1 MEPDGLTSASSTN
14 SPLLLAPSQSAA
26 WREEEATHSMRSLA
40 YFIGTFVAA
49 LMLGI
54 GSAWYMIERG
64 SPLTTTKAGPW
75 DGWVTEGNPK
85 ADPYTRAHVARIGRL
100 PLTSTV
106 ARYFTARTDSAGRLL
121 SSSCEYSIEGGP
133 INARWWSLA
142 VYDEYG
148 GLIDNP
154 SARYSFNSEELL
166 RHADGSYRVNLSRTV
181 RPENWLPAGAAGQNL
196 ILMLRIYSPRE
207 TDSSGVGLVPA
218 ERLPKIERKSC
229 E

>member
-1 MEPDGLTSASSTN
+1 MTALPTN
-14 SPLLLAPSQSAA
+14 SQLLLVSSQAAP

-40 YFIGTFVAA
+40 YFIGTFVVA

-64 SPLTTTKAGPW
+64 SPLTTTKVGPW
-75 DGWVTEGNPK
+75 DGWITEGNPQ
-85 ADPYTRAHVARIGRL
+85 ADPYTRAHVARSGRL

-106 ARYFTARTDSAGRLL
+106 ARYFTARTDSAGRTLV
-121 SSSCEYSIEGGP
+121 SSCEYLVEGGP

-154 SARYSFNSEELL
+154 SARYSFNSEEML
-166 RHADGSYRVNLSRTV
+166 RHADGSYRVNLSSKA
-181 RPENWLPAGAAGQNL
+181 RPENWLPSGTADQNL
-196 ILMLRIYSPRE
+196 VLMLRIYSPRE
-207 TDSSGVGLVPA
+207 TDASGIGLVPA

>member
-1 MEPDGLTSASSTN
+1 MDPDRVTSALHN
-14 SPLLLAPSQSAA
+14 SPVSLAPSHAA
-26 WREEEATHSMRSLA
+26 PWREDEASHSMRSLA
-40 YFIGTFVAA
+40 YFIATFVAA

-64 SPLTTTKAGPW
+64 SPLTTTKVGPW
-75 DGWVTEGNPK
+75 SGWVSEGNPN
-85 ADPYTRAHVARIGRL
+85 ADPYTKAHVARSGRL

-106 ARYFTARTDSAGRLL
+106 ARYFVARTDSAGRTLRAD
-121 SSSCEYSIEGGP
+121 CEYAIEGAP

-148 GLIDNP
+148 GLIENP
-154 SARYSFNSEELL
+154 SARYSFNNEELL
-166 RHADGSYRVNLSRTV
+166 RHADGRFRVYLSRRA
-181 RPENWLPAGAAGQNL
+181 RPENWLPSGAEDQSL
-196 ILMLRIYSPRE
+196 TLLLRIYNPRE
-207 TDSSGVGLVPA
+207 TDASGIGLIPP

>member
-1 MEPDGLTSASSTN
+1 LLVSSQA
-14 SPLLLAPSQSAA
+14 AP

-40 YFIGTFVAA
+40 FFIGTFVVA

-75 DGWVTEGNPK
+75 DGWITEGNPQ
-85 ADPYTRAHVARIGRL
+85 ADPYTKAHVARSGRL

-106 ARYFTARTDSAGRLL
+106 ARYFTARTDNVGRTLV
-121 SSSCEYSIEGGP
+121 SSCEYLVEGGP

-154 SARYSFNSEELL
+154 SARYSFNSEEML
-166 RHADGSYRVNLSRTV
+166 RHADGSYRVNLSSKA
-181 RPENWLPAGAAGQNL
+181 RPENWLPSGTADQTL
-196 ILMLRIYSPRE
+196 VLMLRIYSPRE
-207 TDSSGVGLVPA
+207 TDASGIGRVPS

>member
-1 MEPDGLTSASSTN
+1 MDAERVTTALHNTP
-14 SPLLLAPSQSAA
+14 PLLVPSRSMP

-40 YFIGTFVAA
+40 YFIGTFIVA
-49 LMLGI
+49 LMFGI

-64 SPLTTTKAGPW
+64 SPLTTAKVGPW
-75 DGWVTEGNPK
+75 SGWVAEGNPN
-85 ADPYTRAHVARIGRL
+85 ADPYTRAHVARSGRL

-106 ARYFTARTDSAGRLL
+106 ARYFTARTDSSGWAL
-121 SSSCEYSIEGGP
+121 SSSCEYVIEGGP

-142 VYDEYG
+142 VYDDTG

-154 SARYSFNSEELL
+154 SGRHSFNSEEML
-166 RHADGSYRVNLSRTV
+166 RHADGSYRVYLSREV
-181 RPENWLPAGAAGQNL
+181 RPENWLPSGAEDRNL
-196 ILMLRIYSPRE
+196 VLMLRVYSPRE
-207 TDSSGVGLVPA
+207 SDASGVGLVPG

>member
-1 MEPDGLTSASSTN
+1 MTALPTN
-14 SPLLLAPSQSAA
+14 SQLLLVSSQAAP

-40 YFIGTFVAA
+40 YFIGTFVVA

-64 SPLTTTKAGPW
+64 SPLTTAKVGPW
-75 DGWVTEGNPK
+75 DGWITEGNPQ
-85 ADPYTRAHVARIGRL
+85 ADPYTRAHVARSGRL

-106 ARYFTARTDSAGRLL
+106 ARYFTSRTDSAGRTLV
-121 SSSCEYSIEGGP
+121 SSCEYLVEGGP

-154 SARYSFNSEELL
+154 SARYSFNSEEML
-166 RHADGSYRVNLSRTV
+166 RHADGSYRVNLSSKA
-181 RPENWLPAGAAGQNL
+181 RPENWLPSGTADQNL
-196 ILMLRIYSPRE
+196 VLMLRIYSPRE
-207 TDSSGVGLVPA
+207 TDASGIGLVPA

>member
-1 MEPDGLTSASSTN
+1 
-14 SPLLLAPSQSAA
+14 
-26 WREEEATHSMRSLA
+26 MRSLA
-40 YFIGTFVAA
+40 YFIGTFIGA

-64 SPLTTTKAGPW
+64 SPLTTTKVGPW
-75 DGWVTEGNPK
+75 SGWVSEGNPN
-85 ADPYTRAHVARIGRL
+85 ADPYTKAHVARSGRL

-106 ARYFTARTDSAGRLL
+106 ARYFTARTDSSGWTL
-121 SSSCEYSIEGGP
+121 SSSCEYVLEGGP

-148 GLIDNP
+148 GLIENP
-154 SARYSFNSEELL
+154 SARYSFNSEEML
-166 RHADGSYRVNLSRTV
+166 RHADGSYRVFLSRQA
-181 RPENWLPAGAAGQNL
+181 RPENWLPSGTANQNL
-196 ILMLRIYSPRE
+196 VLMLRVYNPRE
-207 TDSSGVGLVPA
+207 TDASGVGRVPN

>member
-1 MEPDGLTSASSTN
+1 LTALPTN
-14 SPLLLAPSQSAA
+14 SQLLLVSSQAAP

-40 YFIGTFVAA
+40 YFIGTFVVA

-64 SPLTTTKAGPW
+64 SPLTTAKVGPW
-75 DGWVTEGNPK
+75 DGWITEGNPQ
-85 ADPYTRAHVARIGRL
+85 ADPYTRAHVARSGRL

-106 ARYFTARTDSAGRLL
+106 ARYFTSRTDSAGRTLV
-121 SSSCEYSIEGGP
+121 SSCEYLVEGGP

-154 SARYSFNSEELL
+154 SARYSFNSEEML
-166 RHADGSYRVNLSRTV
+166 RHADGSYRVNLSSKA
-181 RPENWLPAGAAGQNL
+181 RPENWLPSGTADQNL
-196 ILMLRIYSPRE
+196 VLMLRIYSPRE
-207 TDSSGVGLVPA
+207 TDASGIGLVPA